1 MKTNVHENSINC
13 YYQERPKLSK
23 RAKHIHNFFCEK
35 QGLYTDR
42 QVQKEMNYAER
53 NMVQPRITELIQFG
67 YLEEAGKVKCE
78 VTGKMVRMVKRVT

>member
-1 MKTNVHENSINC
+1 MKQVHENSINC

-42 QVQKEMNYAER
+42 QVQVEMGFLEPNNVR
-53 NMVQPRITELIQFG
+53 PRITELIKSG
-67 YLEEAGKVKCE
+67 LLEEVGKVKCN
-78 VTGKMVRMVKRVT
+78 VTGKNVRIVKRVI